1 MLTLLETIPLTDW
14 GNLSALGCLI
24 SLVLWFA
31 MRGLPDILTRFDASL
46 EASRRDFKEVVSSL
60 VQSGEQA
67 RADYR
72 EESAAQ
78 REALNQL
85 TQEIRTQETRSRE
98 GARDAGL
105 HTR

>member
-1 MLTLLETIPLTDW
+1 MITLSETIPLTDW

-46 EASRRDFKEVVSSL
+46 DASRRDFKEVVSSL
-60 VQSGEQA
+60 VQSAEQA

-72 EESAAQ
+72 AESAAQ

-85 TQEIRTQETRSRE
+85 ALELRNLQ
-98 GARDAGL
+98 GARHEGL
-105 HTR
+105 NTR